1 MERLTTGYD
10 PREAPAVWKL
20 MAKRQGVSRT
30 DFFWSSYDN
39 QATRRSYLMNELKN
53 NYRDVDLT
61 SLRTDATR
69 YAEIKAAVAERSKKK
84 IKVTQ

>member
-1 MERLTTGYD
+1 
-10 PREAPAVWKL
+10 
-20 MAKRQGVSRT
+20 
-30 DFFWSSYDN
+30 
-39 QATRRSYLMNELKN
+39 MNELKN